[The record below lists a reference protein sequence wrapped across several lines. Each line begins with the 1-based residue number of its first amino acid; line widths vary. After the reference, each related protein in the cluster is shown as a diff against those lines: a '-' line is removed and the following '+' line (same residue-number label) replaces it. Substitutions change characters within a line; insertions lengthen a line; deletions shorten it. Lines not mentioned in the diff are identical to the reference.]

1 MAKYQVIIGRAEEI
15 DIVGVALGVPAKIDT
30 GAYSSAIHATKI
42 KEVVVDGKKVLQFSI
57 FGHKNSPIT
66 REMTADTYGMVDVR
80 SSNGHTAQRYW
91 VKLKVKIANK
101 LFYAVFTLTERSDN
115 VFPVLIGRSALS
127 GRFIVDSSRCGVKME
142 PLLKSFGIKATEFE
156 GSAK

>member
-30 GAYSSAIHATKI
+30 GAYSSSIHATKI
-42 KEVVVDGKKVLQFSI
+42 KEVVKDGKKVLTFSI
-57 FGHKNSPIT
+57 FGHKNAPIT
-66 REMTADTYGMVDVR
+66 RDLTAETFGTVEVR
-80 SSNGHTAQRYW
+80 SSNGHAAERYW

-101 LFYAVFTLTERSDN
+101 VFFAVFTLTERSEN

-127 GRFIVDSSRCGVKME
+127 GRFIVDSSRSGVKME
-142 PLLKSFGIKATEFE
+142 PLLNSFGLPLEFE
-156 GSAK
+156 GGLK

>member
-30 GAYSSAIHATKI
+30 GAYSSSIHATKI
-42 KEVVVDGKKVLQFSI
+42 KVVTIDGKKVLKYSI
-57 FGHKNSPIT
+57 FGHKNAPIT
-66 REMTADTYGMVDVR
+66 RDLTADTFGTVEVR
-80 SSNGHTAQRYW
+80 SSNGHAQDRYW

-101 LFYAVFTLTERSDN
+101 VFFAVFTLTERSEN

-127 GRFIVDSSRCGVKME
+127 KRFIVDSSRSGVKME
-142 PLLKSFGIKATEFE
+142 PLLNSFGLPLEFE
-156 GSAK
+156 GSIK